1 MAKKQKQSKRQR
13 ARKQQPTLKKQI
25 SSKLSKLAN
34 QHLEHFEHV
43 DLLRKVG
50 EKSDTSK
57 LVNSLDSIFKVSEE
71 VPKDTF
77 NSKIEDVLLKLKTL
91 KRLIALNIS
100 NTEGK
105 KNFNNDEYIQ
115 DRKSVIDLEFK
126 IQSSSNVETENLK
139 IMNQLYKKHKRIKQL
154 FD

>member
-1 MAKKQKQSKRQR
+1 M
-13 ARKQQPTLKKQI
+13 
-25 SSKLSKLAN
+25 SKLAN
-34 QHLEHFEHV
+34 QHLEHFEQV

-57 LVNSLDSIFKVSEE
+57 LVNSLDSIFSVSEE

-77 NSKIEDVLLKLKTL
+77 SSKIEEVLNKLKTL
-91 KRLIALNIS
+91 KKLIVLNIS

-105 KNFNNDEYIQ
+105 KNFNAAEYVD
-115 DRKSVIDLEFK
+115 DRKSVVDIEFK
-126 IQSSSNVETENLK
+126 IQASNDVDKLDLN
-139 IMNQLYKKHKRIKQL
+139 IMNVLYKKHKRIKRL